1 MGRMF
6 FFKLFQDTLLMSWK
20 LSSPSQE
27 DNPSTATI
35 KKLNRLISCF
45 IGRLLAARHLI
56 QRNKKIGDTRTRYK
70 AQFNDSRQLYLIRG
84 IYGKVKT
91 LINRVASRMKSPLY
105 K

>member
-1 MGRMF
+1 MPYVF
-6 FFKLFQDTLLMSWK
+6 LLFQHTLLMSWK

-35 KKLNRLISCF
+35 KTKPFDIVFYWTSF
-45 IGRLLAARHLI
+45 GRVTLSSGI
-56 QRNKKIGDTRTRYK
+56 KKFETLCTRYK
-70 AQFNDSRQLYLIRG
+70 AQFNDSRQLYVIRG

-91 LINRVASRMKSPLY
+91 LINRVASRMNSPLH